1 MSGQSFLGEYPMV
14 LQTPFSPGRRHALI
28 ALMGIVIAVLAFA
41 LVFDRVVPGRGEAT
55 LDDRIARNALA
66 ANTLEKDFSSL
77 VRDAYLMAVAPTPE
91 RVEAVRVNLDEFE
104 QALAEAEAVAA
115 GNDGH
120 GDTLAR
126 LREEWPQ
133 LRTLI
138 EARLPDIGALGETG
152 RRDFVDTLARFD
164 DTMDARIETYRTA
177 SRAELDAA
185 LGEEANRG
193 TDPPDR

>member
-14 LQTPFSPGRRHALI
+14 LQMPFSPGRRQALI

-41 LVFDRVVPGRGEAT
+41 LVFDRLVPGRSAAAF
-55 LDDRIARNALA
+55 DDRIARNALA

-91 RVEAVRVNLDEFE
+91 RIEAVRVNLDEFE
-104 QALAEAEAVAA
+104 QALAEAEAAAA
-115 GNDGH
+115 GDAGH

-126 LREEWPQ
+126 LREDWPQ

-138 EARLPDIGALGETG
+138 EARLSDIGALGEAG

-185 LGEEANRG
+185 LGDDGDGEA
-193 TDPPDR
+193 DAPDR

>member
-1 MSGQSFLGEYPMV
+1 MV
-14 LQTPFSPGRRHALI
+14 LQMPFSPGRRQALF

-41 LVFDRVVPGRGEAT
+41 LVFDRLVPGRSGAAF
-55 LDDRIARNALA
+55 DDRIARNALA

-115 GNDGH
+115 GNGDH

-126 LREEWPQ
+126 LREDWPQ
-133 LRTLI
+133 LRALI
-138 EARLPDIGALGETG
+138 EARLSDIAALGETG

-185 LGEEANRG
+185 LGEEGEGETGA
-193 TDPPDR
+193 PDR

>member
-14 LQTPFSPGRRHALI
+14 LQMPFSPGRRQALI

-41 LVFDRVVPGRGEAT
+41 LVFDRLVPGRSAAAF
-55 LDDRIARNALA
+55 DDRIARNALA

-91 RVEAVRVNLDEFE
+91 RIEAVRVNLDEFE
-104 QALAEAEAVAA
+104 QALAEAEAAAA
-115 GNDGH
+115 GDAGH

-126 LREEWPQ
+126 LREDWPQ

-138 EARLPDIGALGETG
+138 EARLSDIGALGEAG

-185 LGEEANRG
+185 LGEGDNG
-193 TDPPDR
+193 QTDAPDR

>member
-14 LQTPFSPGRRHALI
+14 LQMPFSPGRRQALI

-41 LVFDRVVPGRGEAT
+41 LVFDRLVPGRSAAAF
-55 LDDRIARNALA
+55 DDRIARNALA

-91 RVEAVRVNLDEFE
+91 RIEAVRVNLDEFE
-104 QALAEAEAVAA
+104 QALAEAEAAAA
-115 GNDGH
+115 GDAGH

-126 LREEWPQ
+126 LREDWPQ

-138 EARLPDIGALGETG
+138 EARLSDIGALGEAG

-185 LGEEANRG
+185 LGEGDNG
-193 TDPPDR
+193 QTDTPDR